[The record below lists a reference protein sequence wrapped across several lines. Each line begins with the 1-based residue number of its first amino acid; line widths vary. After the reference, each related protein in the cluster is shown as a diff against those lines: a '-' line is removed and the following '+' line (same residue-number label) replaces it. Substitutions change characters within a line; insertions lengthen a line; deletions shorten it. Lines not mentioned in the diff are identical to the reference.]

1 MAAISRPRAIAA
13 ARVVSFRSRELPARR
28 VDATG
33 RAHVDYQAVWVLA
46 GPLMANSAVQAVLNL
61 TDTWFISRLSTAAT
75 AAMAAVYWIVL
86 GVVIT
91 LGGIGMATQT
101 LAAQAFGAGRHARA
115 SQAAWSGLYAAA
127 ASIPIFVAVG
137 FVGPPI
143 FKAMHLDPEVRRLA
157 LEFWW
162 PRMVVAGPLGLFVY
176 ALTAF
181 FNGIGRARPTLIVTL
196 VMAIAN
202 IPFNQLYIVHF
213 RLGIAGSA
221 WGTVTALTLGFVVA
235 LALFLAPGIRRQFR
249 SHLTWR
255 RPSIARPLAIGLPM
269 GVGTTAD
276 FAGLALFQAMI
287 VSVST
292 AAGAATQIVMML
304 TSIAYMPGVGI
315 ALAGTTLVGHAIGA
329 GDRDWA
335 ATLGDGIIRL
345 VVLFMG
351 TVGVLLALAGP
362 WVMPLFVNAADPQR
376 PVLIALGV
384 TLLWYAAAY
393 QIFDALNLGA
403 SFCLRGAGDVRVP
416 AVFVAILS
424 WGLWMPLTHAL
435 TFAPGA
441 GWVHFLPQFGY
452 GVIGGW
458 AAFVGYVVV
467 LGVVLWLRWRSGAW
481 RRLRLAPG

>member
-1 MAAISRPRAIAA
+1 MADISRPRAIAA

-127 ASIPIFVAVG
+127 ASIPIFIAVG

-157 LEFWW
+157 LAFWW

-304 TSIAYMPGVGI
+304 TSIAYMPAIGI
-315 ALAGTTLVGHAIGA
+315 ALAGTTFVGHSIGA
-329 GDRDWA
+329 GDREWA
-335 ATLGDGIIRL
+335 RRVGNAIIALTAGYMGI
-345 VVLFMG
+345 
-351 TVGVLLALAGP
+351 VGVLLALATP
-362 WVMPLFVNAADPQR
+362 WILPFFTTSGDATAR
-376 PVLIALGV
+376 EVLALGP
-384 TLLWYAAAY
+384 TLMWLAACY
-393 QIFDALNLGA
+393 QMFDGLNLGCA
-403 SFCLRGAGDVRVP
+403 FCLRGAGDVRVP
-416 AVFVAILS
+416 ALITIVLS
-424 WGLWMPLTHAL
+424 WGVWVPLTHML
-435 TFAPGA
+435 TFAPGQ
-441 GWVHFLPQFGY
+441 GWVSFLPAFGY

-458 AAFVGYVVV
+458 SIAVLYVVA
-467 LGVVLWLRWRSGAW
+467 LGLGLWLRWQSGAW
-481 RRLRLAPG
+481 RRIRI